1 MLLFSAIG
9 VVMAFYTLGPV
20 VGFAAGGFFLNFYVT
35 LGGKL
40 LYMTDYIHTYIQCA
54 YIHTMYIQSY
64 TMRQ

>member
-40 LYMTDYIHTYIQCA
+40 LYMTDYIHTYNVHTYIQCT
-54 YIHTMYIQSY
+54 YSHIQ
-64 TMRQ
+64 

>member
-40 LYMTDYIHTYIQCA
+40 LYMTDYIHT
-54 YIHTMYIQSY
+54 
-64 TMRQ
+64 